1 MAARKPRRRAAG
13 RRNALGTE
21 PVRPPEQPPERPPEQ
36 PAEELGTYEVR
47 VSGPLGPLLLASL
60 PHTAAAR
67 VEGQTVLIT
76 EADNHDLVDVLARIV
91 GSGLEVESV
100 RHVARGTVPEQGS
113 PPEEEGSTDN
123 SPA

>member
-1 MAARKPRRRAAG
+1 MTG
-13 RRNALGTE
+13 H
-21 PVRPPEQPPERPPEQ
+21 
-36 PAEELGTYEVR
+36 
-47 VSGPLGPLLLASL
+47 LGPLLLASL

-113 PPEEEGSTDN
+113 PPEQGLPPEEEGSTEDC
-123 SPA
+123 PA